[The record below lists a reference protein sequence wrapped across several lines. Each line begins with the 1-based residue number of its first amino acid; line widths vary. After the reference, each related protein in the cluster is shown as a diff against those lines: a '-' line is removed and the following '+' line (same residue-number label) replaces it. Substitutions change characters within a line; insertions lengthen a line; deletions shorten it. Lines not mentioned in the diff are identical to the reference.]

1 MTFLIYQRSIWISKT
16 QQKTLSKKLTSI
28 MWPPHAQNFTLMIQ
42 ARIKS
47 YSMKKSKRKPT
58 VEEILLARSFAW
70 LLYDIYDN
78 LLYYR
83 KAPTKKELEKFK
95 DKIHAI
101 LSATERNTVF
111 DTPPRK

>member
-1 MTFLIYQRSIWISKT
+1 
-16 QQKTLSKKLTSI
+16 
-28 MWPPHAQNFTLMIQ
+28 
-42 ARIKS
+42 
-47 YSMKKSKRKPT
+47 MKKSKRKPT

-101 LSATERNTVF
+101 LSATERNTVYKRQKIDKPTVEELILETRRLF
-111 DTPPRK
+111 SLCVL